1 MCTPM
6 AYCQKSPSLPK
17 SRRILSSA
25 NVAHPLVTDSPST
38 ISLLSRAAPPSSSR
52 EVLADPLRR
61 RRVNSSPIPSV
72 VVARR
77 RSPSPRWPS
86 PILHLL
92 CPVLADPPPPS
103 RRHAADSRLS
113 KTVVQRQ
120 WRLRRSPSTTD
131 NDNATPL
138 PPQEPPLPI
147 RTHATVPPVPKVPNS
162 EFADTNSE
170 FALCLQNH

>member
-61 RRVNSSPIPSV
+61 RRSAPIPIPQ
-72 VVARR
+72 VAVADPASPLSRPR
-77 RSPSPRWPS
+77 RSPASF
-86 PILHLL
+86 
-92 CPVLADPPPPS
+92 APS
-103 RRHAADSRLS
+103 RRRFSPLQDRFENP
-113 KTVVQRQ
+113 VQRQ